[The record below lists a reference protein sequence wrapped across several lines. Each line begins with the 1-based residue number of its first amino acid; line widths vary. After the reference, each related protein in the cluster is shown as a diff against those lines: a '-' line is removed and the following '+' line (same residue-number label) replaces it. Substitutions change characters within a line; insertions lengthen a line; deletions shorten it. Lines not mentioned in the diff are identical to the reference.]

1 MIRMY
6 TKVSKVMTAS
16 AGLLVSLSIFGQQ
29 LNLSGS
35 DAFDQ
40 WTAIATDNESFR
52 NVYEEAVESGNPTEA
67 RNTKNMLAWF
77 ETFETSEWDR
87 ARSYMREDYI
97 QHAAGIQTGR
107 DELIDLLEC
116 CWPPGSGN
124 SGSPA
129 VMNMT
134 EGTYRII
141 ADGDYVALQRVRMMA
156 PPGQQPRP
164 MMGLDIIRFDD
175 RGQSAEH
182 WDLFTP
188 GVLETSSG
196 RQIYDNAAEFSQSQ
210 VTSDATEAFNKRV
223 VYEFLNTAFGRKQ
236 YREAAEQ
243 YIGDVYYQHNPNAPD
258 GADAFVDYFES
269 GAMTIVYDVHLML
282 AQNDLVA
289 VYATQWQ
296 QPADAE
302 DWTPMSA
309 LDLFRV
315 RNSKIVE
322 HWDFIGPVSPPDSF
336 VHINGDF

>member
-1 MIRMY
+1 M
-6 TKVSKVMTAS
+6 
-16 AGLLVSLSIFGQQ
+16 
-29 LNLSGS
+29 
-35 DAFDQ
+35 AFDDVLEVLEFGLMGNINFKRGKWGFLLDGIWLQ
-40 WTAIATDNESFR
+40 FEDDASLEGPVNLGLDADLEVVRVQGLITYEVFNHSLTTIDINGGVAWFYLSLDFDAKGGGPLGRSVEGSESESF
-52 NVYEEAVESGNPTEA
+52 
-67 RNTKNMLAWF
+67 L
-77 ETFETSEWDR
+77 D
-87 ARSYMREDYI
+87 
-97 QHAAGIQTGR
+97 
-107 DELIDLLEC
+107 
-116 CWPPGSGN
+116 
-124 SGSPA
+124 
-129 VMNMT
+129 
-134 EGTYRII
+134 
-141 ADGDYVALQRVRMMA
+141 
-156 PPGQQPRP
+156 P

-188 GVLETSSG
+188 GVMETSSG
-196 RQIYDNAAEFSQSQ
+196 RQVYDNAAEFSQPQ

-258 GADAFVDYFES
+258 GADAFVDFFES

-296 QPADAE
+296 QRADAE